1 LLIDLKLDGKTVTV
15 IGGGV
20 EAHRKIQNFLDS
32 GAKILVVS
40 QGFSNGI
47 QQLGKTKKVALLK
60 TKIQNAK
67 DFIESLNPKPHI
79 LLAAT
84 NDSKLNLELVEAAKA
99 WGCTIYSV
107 DNPALSDFRLPAVAR
122 VGDVKVAVSTGG
134 KSPAVARALRQR
146 IEKLVTPEDLLEI
159 ELQADMRRI
168 LKLSVSDSNQ
178 RRNLLYET
186 LNNND
191 VKKALSE
198 GNLQEAKE
206 LALKLIKKKEK

>member
-1 LLIDLKLDGKTVTV
+1 LLIDLKLDGKTVLV

-20 EAHRKIQNFLDS
+20 EAYRKTQSFLDS

-40 QGFSNGI
+40 QEFSNGI
-47 QQLGKTKKVALLK
+47 QQLGKAKKVVLLK
-60 TKIQNAK
+60 TKIQNANS
-67 DFIESLNPKPHI
+67 FLERLNPKPHI

-84 NDSKLNLELVEAAKA
+84 NDSRLNLELVRAAKA
-99 WGCTIYSV
+99 WGCTVYSV
-107 DNPALSDFRLPAVAR
+107 DNPASSDFRLPAVATI
-122 VGDVKVAVSTGG
+122 GDVKVAISTGG
-134 KSPAVARALRQR
+134 KSPAMARALRQR

-168 LKLSVSDSNQ
+168 LKRNVSDSNQ

-198 GNLQEAKE
+198 GNLHEAKE
-206 LALKLIKKKEK
+206 LALKLVKKKEK